1 MLATIQDLAA
11 AACWIVL
18 AASCNDLHLADPR
31 KVFLVGESGQHSN
44 VEGLARMSVRL
55 LPQYD
60 VVYDPAPSRP
70 DGRSAFD
77 DSGKRS
83 NARAMLQIFAQG
95 DCDGSEV
102 MIDPRFPD
110 VGRPTFQDM
119 RSLDEEFVI
128 VRAWRRGRGQTA

>member
-1 MLATIQDLAA
+1 VALRGNPRNLLTRTRRRLAA
-11 AACWIVL
+11 KRNGRRVAPTAGL
-18 AASCNDLHLADPR
+18 LSD
-31 KVFLVGESGQHSN
+31 GGQ
-44 VEGLARMSVRL
+44 
-55 LPQYD
+55 
-60 VVYDPAPSRP
+60 
-70 DGRSAFD
+70 
-77 DSGKRS
+77 RS
-83 NARAMLQIFAQG
+83 NAGAMLQIFAQG